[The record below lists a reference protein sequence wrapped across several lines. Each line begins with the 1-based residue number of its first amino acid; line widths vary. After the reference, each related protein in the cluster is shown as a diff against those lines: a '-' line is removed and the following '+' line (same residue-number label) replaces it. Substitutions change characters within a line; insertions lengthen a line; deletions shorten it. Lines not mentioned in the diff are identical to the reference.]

1 MSPRRRSR
9 TADATPPLPGPAT
22 PINDATAGVAVG
34 DQVAQAAN
42 RAAIAAGDITP
53 DPFAPDPL
61 DPDAV
66 TGTPEEQL
74 AVVTAA
80 LHRAKATAAG
90 SARAARV
97 RLTIELGAAL
107 AIALDRD
114 LYKVAGYPNVETYAE
129 AEVDLNR
136 QYIYELIADSKRIR
150 AVMAAGLSE
159 FSDNPPPASHA
170 KILAPIVAQEDGST
184 RAQEVVADAKANSKK
199 ITAAA
204 LAAAAK
210 RLGYTVFRPVSKT
223 NDDQDDEQ
231 HRRAEAG
238 RKLAAAA
245 DLAARALAQYEAALA
260 VGVTPDDPE
269 RAATDLA
276 RLNRIG
282 RTLAKQ
288 NRLPGAA
295 SALPPQQTP

>member
-1 MSPRRRSR
+1 MSRRRTSR
-9 TADATPPLPGPAT
+9 TADATGLVPGPAA
-22 PINDATAGVAVG
+22 PLSDATAGVAVG

-42 RAAIAAGDITP
+42 RAAAVAGDIAP
-53 DPFAPDPL
+53 DPFAPEPL
-61 DPDAV
+61 DPEAV
-66 TGTPEEQL
+66 TGTPQEQL

-107 AIALDRD
+107 GIALDRD
-114 LYKVAGYPNVETYAE
+114 LYKAAGYLNVESYAE

-150 AVMAAGLSE
+150 TVMAAGLSE

-170 KILAPIVAQEDGST
+170 KVLAPIVAQEDGPT
-184 RAQEVVADAKANSKK
+184 RAQEVVADAKVNSKK

-204 LAAAAK
+204 LTAAAK
-210 RLGYTVFRPVSKT
+210 RLGYTTSRPALKT
-223 NDDQDDEQ
+223 DDGQEDEQ
-231 HRRAEAG
+231 RRRAEAG
-238 RKLAAAA
+238 LKLTGAA

-260 VGVTPDDPE
+260 LGVIPDDPE
-269 RAATDLA
+269 RAAADLA

-295 SALPPQQTP
+295 SAPPPRQAS